1 MVAKRQGRGKPT
13 KIEQRKVGGSSEDPQ
28 VEETALLASPI
39 YKGQAQGEEEK
50 NIKRGA
56 KGPGVSHSCSLI
68 SLSPSPSLCLS
79 LSSLCF
85 NVHSGRFAELGSC
98 CAQPPPCGGPCQ
110 GCFSQVKP

>member
-1 MVAKRQGRGKPT
+1 MMVAKRQGRGKPR

-68 SLSPSPSLCLS
+68 SLSPSPSLS
-79 LSSLCF
+79 LFSLLQCPQREICRIGLLLCSASSLRGAVPRLF
-85 NVHSGRFAELGSC
+85 
-98 CAQPPPCGGPCQ
+98 QPG
-110 GCFSQVKP
+110 